1 MKMVSGGDELI
12 WAAILLL
19 LLNRDVIFAGTEG
32 RSSPGS
38 EKPGRVCNHFLH
50 GRQSKRHWV
59 VQVRRDLPQ
68 QHLFEHPLIRHLGR
82 LCLSSPCE
90 LAFSFGQTSEF
101 HVFIFFSRLWE
112 QNGQNA
118 ALTWLTEVYGDH
130 EIELSPESLHDSK
143 SATKIDEIYQDRL
156 LQATKD

>member
-50 GRQSKRHWV
+50 GRQSKRH
-59 VQVRRDLPQ
+59 
-68 QHLFEHPLIRHLGR
+68 
-82 LCLSSPCE
+82 
-90 LAFSFGQTSEF
+90 
-101 HVFIFFSRLWE
+101 
-112 QNGQNA
+112 
-118 ALTWLTEVYGDH
+118 
-130 EIELSPESLHDSK
+130 
-143 SATKIDEIYQDRL
+143 
-156 LQATKD
+156 